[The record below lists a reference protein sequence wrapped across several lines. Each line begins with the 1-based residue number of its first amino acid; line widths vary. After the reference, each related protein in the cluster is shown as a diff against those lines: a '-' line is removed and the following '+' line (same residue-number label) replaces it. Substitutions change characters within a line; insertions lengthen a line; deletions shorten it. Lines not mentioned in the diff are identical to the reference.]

1 MLSYRFM
8 QIAFVVGLL
17 LSIVIPL
24 VGTHVVFKRLSM
36 TGDALSHTSLAGVAL
51 GLLFGINPLF
61 VAIITTVVAALIIEL
76 IRKKFSKYSEMA
88 IAIVLSFGVG
98 LAGVLTSF
106 TPIAN
111 FSTYLFGSIVA
122 ISDVELF
129 LSIGVFVIVLALYLL
144 FYKELMFIAYNE
156 NSARVSKVPVDFVNV
171 VFTIITAL
179 TVAIAS
185 RTIGALIVSSL
196 MVVPVATSLQFAKS
210 YKSTILFSV
219 LFSFSSVIIGLTLSF
234 YQGLKPGGTI
244 VLISVA
250 ILFITLFVKSIV
262 KIINTKS
269 FTKNRNE

>member
-8 QIAFVVGLL
+8 QIAFVVGWL

-171 VFTIITAL
+171 IFTIITAL

-210 YKSTILFSV
+210 YKSTILYSV
-219 LFSFSSVIIGLTLSF
+219 LFSFLSVIIGLTLSF

-250 ILFITLFVKSIV
+250 ILFITLFIKSV
-262 KIINTKS
+262 LKIINTKS
-269 FTKNRNE
+269 YSKKRNK